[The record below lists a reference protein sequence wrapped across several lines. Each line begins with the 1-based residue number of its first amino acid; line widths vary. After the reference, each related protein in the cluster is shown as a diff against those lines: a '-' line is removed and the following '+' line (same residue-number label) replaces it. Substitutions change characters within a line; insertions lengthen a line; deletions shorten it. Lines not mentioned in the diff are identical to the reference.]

1 MRYAD
6 PHYPTSGFVNE
17 RIIAITDFMT
27 ASAPSARLHWLL
39 LNDREARE
47 KEPSMMIIGCDFHPS
62 FQQIAYVEQETGEYE
77 ERRLSHRGEA
87 EAFYRS
93 LAGKA
98 VRIGMEATGNDR
110 WFHKL
115 MSELGHEL
123 LVGDAS
129 AIHASA
135 PREQRT
141 DKRDA
146 RHILRLLMENR
157 FPAIWQP
164 SVGNQEQRQ
173 LLLHRCRLV
182 RMRTRIKNQ
191 LDSIAK
197 NEGLTGS
204 RVWKA
209 KRRQQIE
216 ALPLTGWYA
225 ERRKDLL
232 ALLDEMDKL
241 IEPLDEA
248 VRAAAE
254 QNAEAQLLMTHPGVG
269 PVVSLSYVLI
279 LGDWRRFPRGKQVGS
294 YLGLIPAEASSGK
307 HQQQMGHITKQGNTL
322 LRWLL
327 VEAATKAQSKDPSW
341 HRQYVRLSMN
351 KHHGVAKVA
360 IAHKLAVRLYWML
373 RSGQNYTQIV
383 ERGSHA
389 GQSDL
394 AGGCG
399 LRPIN

>member
-1 MRYAD
+1 
-6 PHYPTSGFVNE
+6 
-17 RIIAITDFMT
+17 
-27 ASAPSARLHWLL
+27 
-39 LNDREARE
+39 
-47 KEPSMMIIGCDFHPS
+47 MIIDCDFHPS

-77 ERRLSHRGEA
+77 ERRLSHSGEA

-93 LAGKA
+93 LAGRA
-98 VRIGMEATGNDR
+98 VRIGVEATGNDR

-115 MSELGHEL
+115 LDELGHEL

-164 SVGNQEQRQ
+164 SAANVEQRQ

-191 LDSIAK
+191 SDSIAKNENQSDSIAK

-204 RVWKA
+204 RAWST
-209 KRRQQIE
+209 KRRQQVQD
-216 ALPLTGWYA
+216 LPLTGWNA
-225 ERRKDLL
+225 QRRADLL
-232 ALLDEMDKL
+232 EMLDALEMRIK
-241 IEPLDEA
+241 PLDEA
-248 VRAAAE
+248 VLVGAK

-269 PVVSLSYVLI
+269 PIVSLAYVLI
-279 LGDWRRFPRGKQVGS
+279 MGDWRRFPRGKQVGS

-307 HQQQMGHITKQGNTL
+307 HQQRMGHVTKQGNTL
-322 LRWLL
+322 QRWLL
-327 VEAATKAQSKDPSW
+327 VEAASKAQSKDPSW
-341 HRQYVRLSMN
+341 HRQYLRLSMN

-373 RSGQNYTQIV
+373 TDRTRTRSLKWSV
-383 ERGSHA
+383 A
-389 GQSDL
+389 PPL
-394 AGGCG
+394 ACFWQ
-399 LRPIN
+399 LDRHL

>member
-1 MRYAD
+1 
-6 PHYPTSGFVNE
+6 
-17 RIIAITDFMT
+17 
-27 ASAPSARLHWLL
+27 
-39 LNDREARE
+39 
-47 KEPSMMIIGCDFHPS
+47 MMIIGCDFHPS
-62 FQQIAYVEQETGEYE
+62 FQQIAYVEQETGEYGERCLRHRE
-77 ERRLSHRGEA
+77 EAVE
-87 EAFYRS
+87 FYRS

-98 VRIGMEATGNDR
+98 VRIGVEATGNDR
-110 WFHKL
+110 WFRKL

-146 RHILRLLMENR
+146 RHILRLLTENR

-164 SVGNQEQRQ
+164 SASNQEQRQ

-204 RVWKA
+204 RTWSA

-232 ALLDEMDKL
+232 ALLEEMEKR
-241 IEPLDEA
+241 IKPLDEA
-248 VRAAAE
+248 VLAAAE
-254 QNAEAQLLMTHPGVG
+254 QNAEAQLLMTHPVVG
-269 PVVSLSYVLI
+269 PVVSLAYVLI
-279 LGDWRRFPRGKQVGS
+279 MGDWRRFPRGKQVGS
-294 YLGLIPAEASSGK
+294 YLGLIPIEESSADK
-307 HQQQMGHITKQGNTL
+307 RRLGHISKQGSTL

-327 VEAATKAQSKDPSW
+327 VEAASKAQAKDPNW

-373 RSGQNYTQIV
+373 RSGQTYDQV
-383 ERGSHA
+383 RERGSHA
-389 GQSDL
+389 GQSV
-394 AGGCG
+394 
-399 LRPIN
+399 

>member
-1 MRYAD
+1 
-6 PHYPTSGFVNE
+6 
-17 RIIAITDFMT
+17 
-27 ASAPSARLHWLL
+27 
-39 LNDREARE
+39 
-47 KEPSMMIIGCDFHPS
+47 MMIIGCDFHPS

-141 DKRDA
+141 DKRA
-146 RHILRLLMENR
+146 AWHILRLLTENR

-164 SVGNQEQRQ
+164 SASNQEQRQ
-173 LLLHRCRLV
+173 LLSHRCRLV

-307 HQQQMGHITKQGNTL
+307 HQQQMGHITKQGQYATALAAGGSCNQGTEQGSEL
-322 LRWLL
+322 APAVCASVDEQASRRGQSGYRPQTGGSFVLDVALRAELHADRGARFACGAVRIGRWLRF
-327 VEAATKAQSKDPSW
+327 EAD
-341 HRQYVRLSMN
+341 
-351 KHHGVAKVA
+351 
-360 IAHKLAVRLYWML
+360 
-373 RSGQNYTQIV
+373 
-383 ERGSHA
+383 
-389 GQSDL
+389 
-394 AGGCG
+394 
-399 LRPIN
+399 

>member
-1 MRYAD
+1 
-6 PHYPTSGFVNE
+6 
-17 RIIAITDFMT
+17 
-27 ASAPSARLHWLL
+27 
-39 LNDREARE
+39 
-47 KEPSMMIIGCDFHPS
+47 MMIIGCDFHPS
-62 FQQIAYVEQETGEYE
+62 FQQIAYVEQGTGEYE
-77 ERRLSHRGEA
+77 ERRLNHRGEA

-93 LAGKA
+93 LAGRA

-164 SVGNQEQRQ
+164 SVGNEEQRQ

-182 RMRTRIKNQ
+182 RMWTRIKNQ
-191 LDSIAK
+191 LDSMAK

-204 RVWKA
+204 RAWKA

-232 ALLDEMDKL
+232 ALLDEMDKR

-248 VRAAAE
+248 VRAEAE
-254 QNAEAQLLMTHPGVG
+254 QNAEAQSPPTPDCKIRKSCR
-269 PVVSLSYVLI
+269 PCR
-279 LGDWRRFPRGKQVGS
+279 DKAAPK
-294 YLGLIPAEASSGK
+294 SS
-307 HQQQMGHITKQGNTL
+307 
-322 LRWLL
+322 
-327 VEAATKAQSKDPSW
+327 ESFF
-341 HRQYVRLSMN
+341 
-351 KHHGVAKVA
+351 
-360 IAHKLAVRLYWML
+360 
-373 RSGQNYTQIV
+373 
-383 ERGSHA
+383 
-389 GQSDL
+389 
-394 AGGCG
+394 
-399 LRPIN
+399 